1 MSPQGVFDKKAQIKS
16 LGSLV
21 LYEVNQG
28 QVPLGECVDEQL
40 AAMGIKPSD
49 IDAVLLTHLDC
60 DHANGIVQVKD
71 AKRFVV
77 AADEVR
83 FASKITNR
91 VRYNK
96 DWWGMVELDAVE
108 WNDDKGPAGRS
119 YDLLGDGSVELINIP
134 GHADGLFA
142 VKVTGDDGRFV
153 LLFSDGGYSAKSW
166 QEQIT
171 SGIAADKEA
180 QKKSLAWIREQS
192 LEPLCVESL
201 ANHDPDIEPHVIE
214 L

>member
-108 WNDDKGPAGRS
+108 WNGNKGPAGRS

-142 VKVTGDDGRFV
+142 VKVTDDDGRFV
-153 LLFSDGGYSAKSW
+153 LLFSDGGYAAKSW

-180 QKKSLAWIREQS
+180 QKKSLVWIREQS
-192 LEPLCVESL
+192 LNPLCVESL